1 MTLKIEV
8 FVPED
13 DVRGGS
19 AAKYLASALTAIGYS
34 RQSYPAVEQSIGRAT
49 ADGQPLGV
57 QRAISFP
64 ETQPPT
70 TVQQGAGEP
79 EKPKSTRSSK
89 KVDAKPAN
97 ISTGEERVGPED
109 TPEAQAQDA
118 ADEAAEHAGK
128 TTLTLDDVRKAVGRY
143 TKKHGMAAAAK
154 DVPAILGCAIA
165 DLPDDQGKLADAVAW
180 IDQATEQGFT
190 PPPAGENAFDE
201 APAEQKEFT
210 KDDVKAAM
218 LAYGEKFDKTTDPAA
233 MAFTKIDIVKIFT
246 TLFGADVKT
255 FSQIPA
261 TSEACGR
268 AVDAINRAI
277 AEDPFQRGA

>member
-19 AAKYLASALTAIGYS
+19 AATYLASALTAIGYS
-34 RQSYPAVEQSIGRAT
+34 RQSYPALEQSIGRAS
-49 ADGQPLGV
+49 PPNV
-57 QRAISFP
+57 SFP
-64 ETQPPT
+64 GTQSPT
-70 TVQQGAGEP
+70 VVQQGAGEP
-79 EKPKSTRSSK
+79 EKPKRGK
-89 KVDAKPAN
+89 KVEPPKPA
-97 ISTGEERVGPED
+97 ISTGEDRVGPED
-109 TPEAQAQDA
+109 SAETQAQDA

-154 DVPAILGCAIA
+154 NVPTILGCAIA
-165 DLPDDQGKLADAVAW
+165 DLPDDQAALAEAVAK
-180 IDQATEQGFT
+180 IDAAVNAEA
-190 PPPAGENAFDE
+190 PPAEDAFDDT
-201 APAEQKEFT
+201 PAEQKEFT

-218 LAYGEKFDKTTDPAA
+218 VRYGEKFDKTSDTDSMQFA
-233 MAFTKIDIVKIFT
+233 KLDCVKIFA
-246 TLFGADVKT
+246 TLFGADKKT
-255 FSQIPA
+255 ISTIPA